1 MGKFG
6 SFGGG
11 SKISFT
17 PSSTALTK
25 SIPNAKKAVSQLTEG
40 TKNLYDP
47 KQSAFQ
53 NVKDDVLSTVSNIKN
68 MGPSIKEKFGTFTME
83 IGSVLDPYELL
94 ATITDNMPTI
104 ISYGSM
110 LHDLFAHN
118 NSKPLDNSLV
128 EAIITEVR
136 TEPLHSREKII
147 NDTIKK
153 VEVAI
158 NKAPYKIP
166 QVHEYKWREKG
177 EASYITPSGF
187 YVTFY

>member
-53 NVKDDVLSTVSNIKN
+53 NVKDDVSSTISNIKN
-68 MGPSIKEKFGTFTME
+68 MGPSIKEKFGNFTME
-83 IGSVLDPYELL
+83 IGSALDPYALL

-104 ISYGSM
+104 INYGSM
-110 LHDLFAHN
+110 LHDLFSHN
-118 NSKPLDNSLV
+118 DSQLIDQSLV
-128 EAIITEVR
+128 EGAIIAKLR
-136 TEPLHSREKII
+136 NEPLHSR
-147 NDTIKK
+147 KK
-153 VEVAI
+153 FIDYTKKAEIAI
-158 NKAPYKIP
+158 NKAPYEIP
-166 QVHEYKWREKG
+166 RINEYKWREDS
-177 EASYITPSGF
+177 ESAYITPNGF
-187 YVTFY
+187 YVTF